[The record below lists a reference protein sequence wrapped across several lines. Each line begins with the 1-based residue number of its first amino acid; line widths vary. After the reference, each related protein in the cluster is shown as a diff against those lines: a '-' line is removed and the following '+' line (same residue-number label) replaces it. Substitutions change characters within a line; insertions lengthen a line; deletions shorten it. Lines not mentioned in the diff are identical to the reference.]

1 MERNEQLEQTKEA
14 IAKEFESIFFSFII
28 FSLDSM
34 NDGFSALCIGIEAQL
49 CLESCTHVVLLELKW
64 SLKGLLLPYQM
75 SLTQEGL
82 ILFPGPVNGQH
93 LSFRPSHTKTS
104 WHQHASVLASKA
116 ESQPQVS
123 RIIQII

>member
-1 MERNEQLEQTKEA
+1 MFKDNKCLHTERNEQLEQTKEA

-64 SLKGLLLPYQM
+64 SLKGSFT
-75 SLTQEGL
+75 SLSNVSY
-82 ILFPGPVNGQH
+82 PGRAYSV
-93 LSFRPSHTKTS
+93 SWPS
-104 WHQHASVLASKA
+104 
-116 ESQPQVS
+116 
-123 RIIQII
+123 